1 MSEYY
6 IVERKNKNNQI
17 EWVVMRGNCI
27 SNEWIHKTRESAE
40 KYKLEL
46 EILFGGWKSDDTRP

>member
-6 IVERKNKNNQI
+6 IVERKNKNNQS
-17 EWVVMRGNCI
+17 EWVVMRGDYIC
-27 SNEWIHKTRESAE
+27 NEWIHKTRESAE

-46 EILFGGWKSDDTRP
+46 EILFGDKFEK